1 MTMSAEEI
9 SADAARAKSSTAA
22 RAQGGSPVRGVD
34 VGGPDA
40 AALRRGVDQFAGRVR
55 ERLEEPFSFSS
66 LTRRI
71 IALNLAALVFLLGGV
86 LYLSQF
92 RDGLI
97 DLRLAALKTEAELVA
112 VTIAESAGD
121 PDNQGYDRLVAN
133 EILRRVALPAG
144 LRAQIYDRSGRL
156 TGDTRALPGS
166 ALVVDVEPLRSPGAA
181 DGLLSRLEDLYERAA
196 SLFQKKPSLYQETPP
211 AGISKDKEVY
221 TALSGEVATAERVNS
236 QEELILSVAVPV
248 RRVRT
253 VMGAL
258 VLSTEGG
265 EIGDIVRDE
274 RIAILQ
280 VFFVALIVNLLLS
293 VALAQ
298 TIARPIR
305 KLAEAADLGGADERR
320 PLNPKRIRIPNFTK
334 RHDEIGDLSGSL
346 RRMTDALY
354 DRIEAI
360 ESFAAD
366 VAHEIKNPLTS
377 LRSAVETMRRTQS
390 EEGRERLLSVI
401 ENDVRR
407 LDRLVTDISNASRLD
422 AELVREEMDLF
433 DLGALART
441 VGDIAGPQAE
451 ARGVTIEI
459 DLPDGPL
466 PIRGLESRLAQVLH
480 NVLDNGLSFSA
491 PGDRITVTARP
502 KPLPGRD
509 GLCLEITDEGPGIP
523 EENLESIF
531 SRFYTQRPE
540 GEEFG
545 RHSGL
550 GLSICRQIVEAHGG
564 RIWAENR
571 TDRSGARFSIQL
583 PR

>member
-1 MTMSAEEI
+1 MTEAERPDRDDLKADSSSA
-9 SADAARAKSSTAA
+9 ADLAT
-22 RAQGGSPVRGVD
+22 
-34 VGGPDA
+34 
-40 AALRRGVDQFAGRVR
+40 AGRARLEKLRGQMEGAASSVR

-97 DLRLAALKTEAELVA
+97 DLRLASLKTEAELIA
-112 VTIAESAGD
+112 ITIAESAGE
-121 PDNQGYDRLVAN
+121 PNNQSYDRLVAN

-166 ALVVDVEPLRSPGAA
+166 ALVVEVEPLRAPGAA

-196 SLFQKKPSLYQETPP
+196 GLFQRPLELYQETPP
-211 AGISKDKEVY
+211 SGISKDEEVY
-221 TALSGEVATAERVNS
+221 VALSGEIAFAERVNS
-236 QEELILSVAVPV
+236 QDELILSVAVPIK
-248 RRVRT
+248 RVRT
-253 VMGAL
+253 VMGGL
-258 VLSTEGG
+258 MLSTEGG
-265 EIGDIVRDE
+265 EIGEIVRDE

-280 VFFVALIVNLLLS
+280 VFFVALIVNFLLS
-293 VALAQ
+293 VVLAQ

-305 KLAEAADLGGADERR
+305 KLAEAADLGSGQEAR
-320 PLNPKRIRIPNFTK
+320 PLNPNRIHIPNFTK

-377 LRSAVETMRRTQS
+377 LRSAVETMRLARS
-390 EEGRERLLSVI
+390 DDARERLLSVI

-422 AELVREEMDLF
+422 AELVREDMDVF
-433 DLGALART
+433 DFRSLVQT
-441 VGDIAGPQAE
+441 VVDISGPQAE
-451 ARGVTIEI
+451 KRKVEIHVRLPETALPLRGM
-459 DLPDGPL
+459 
-466 PIRGLESRLAQVLH
+466 ESRLAQVLH
-480 NVLDNGLSFSA
+480 NILDNALSFSA
-491 PGDRITVTARP
+491 PGDTITVSAQTKPFGVRP
-502 KPLPGRD
+502 
-509 GLCLEITDEGPGIP
+509 GLCLEIIDEGAGIP

-531 SRFYTQRPE
+531 SRFYSQRPE
-540 GEEFG
+540 DEEFG
-545 RHSGL
+545 GHSGL

-564 RIWAENR
+564 AVWAENR
-571 TDRSGARFSIQL
+571 ADRAGAKFSVHL
-583 PR
+583 PS